1 MTLSLFQPYLPVIV
15 NDLTIVVI
23 IIEAIIVVNFWL
35 DVAAD
40 DLPARVGVK
49 VGVRLPLIKFGSA
62 RRARSLV

>member
-15 NDLTIVVI
+15 NDLTIVV